1 MRVKDN
7 AKTTPEKAES
17 CNSGYG
23 HMPIMYFITM
33 TRPVCCRKIGCIPNV
48 SDFKPQGKAASL
60 ETVILSLD
68 ELEAIKLA
76 DYEGQYQESAAK
88 GMAISRQTFG
98 RIIDSAHKKI
108 ADVLINGKALKIEGG
123 SVALDTTSAVTCKK
137 CPQLPS
143 NAANAAISEKCRQCK
158 KFNLNKLRSS
168 L

>member
-1 MRVKDN
+1 MQKQL
-7 AKTTPEKAES
+7 PEKHKIATT
-17 CNSGYG
+17 CYG

-68 ELEAIKLA
+68 EFEAIKLA

-88 GMAISRQTFG
+88 GMNISRQTFG
-98 RIIDSAHKKI
+98 RIIDTAHKKI
-108 ADVLINGKALKIEGG
+108 ADVLINGKSLKIEGG
-123 SVALDTTSAVTCKK
+123 SVAIDAVPAATCKK
-137 CPQLPS
+137 CPQLRS
-143 NAANAAISEKCRQCK
+143 DAANAVIPEKCRQCK
-158 KFNLNKLRSS
+158 KFNFNKLRSS